1 MNGGGRAGRNLHP
14 VRITALVSVSGK
26 DPNELAADHPVRSAS
41 TTAEQG
47 LSLKSKN
54 TGPFAAMPMIPFIF
68 SRQAHPSTVWD
79 DAS

>member
-1 MNGGGRAGRNLHP
+1 MRGGIPHP
-14 VRITALVSVSGK
+14 ERITALVVLPGEAQ
-26 DPNELAADHPVRSAS
+26 DEIAADHPRRVAS
-41 TTAEQG
+41 KISEQG
-47 LSLKSKN
+47 LPLKSKD